1 MVYLLDTV
9 TIVRH
14 FSGKG
19 KIGRR
24 ASEILATAESGS
36 DLFAISAISL
46 MEILYLAEKNRIQMG
61 LEETMRVIELSKSYL
76 IVDLSHHVLRVA
88 TTIDFPELHDRL
100 ILATAKWMQVS
111 VLSSDRAF
119 RDIDGIDVI
128 WD

>member
-9 TIVRH
+9 TVVRH
-14 FSGKG
+14 FSGTG

-24 ASEILATAESGS
+24 ASEVLATADSGNN
-36 DLFAISAISL
+36 LFAISAISL
-46 MEILYLAEKNRIQMG
+46 MEILYLAEKKRIQ
-61 LEETMRVIELSKSYL
+61 LDLAETVRAIQLSKNYL
-76 IVDLSHHVLRVA
+76 MVDLNHHVLSVA

-100 ILATAKWMQVS
+100 ILATAKWMEVS
-111 VLSSDRAF
+111 ILSSDRAF